1 MLINFIR
8 VTVLTGVL
16 LLVVA
21 CTGSPT
27 PDFEVAVRAA
37 VAATQ
42 STQPMAAPD
51 LEETDCL
58 TTAAS
63 QAQLDACAASKATES
78 AQKLSQLIE
87 ALQETISA
95 EKWNELQALQTQWE
109 PVRDANCTWEASF
122 FEAGSIQPANYQLCL
137 ADYNQQRIDRLKIFL
152 CEGAGMTGPCP
163 ASEQY

>member
-8 VTVLTGVL
+8 VTVLIGVL

-27 PDFEVAVRAA
+27 PELDVAVRAA

-42 STQPMAAPD
+42 PAQPMDAP
-51 LEETDCL
+51 DCL

-63 QAQLDACAASKATES
+63 QAQLDACAASKATAS
-78 AQKLSQLIE
+78 TQKLAQLIE
-87 ALQETISA
+87 ALQDTVSPN
-95 EKWNELQALQTQWE
+95 KWNELQDLQTQWKQ
-109 PVRDANCTWEASF
+109 VRDANCTWEASF
-122 FEAGSIQPANYQLCL
+122 FGEGSIQPTNYQLCL